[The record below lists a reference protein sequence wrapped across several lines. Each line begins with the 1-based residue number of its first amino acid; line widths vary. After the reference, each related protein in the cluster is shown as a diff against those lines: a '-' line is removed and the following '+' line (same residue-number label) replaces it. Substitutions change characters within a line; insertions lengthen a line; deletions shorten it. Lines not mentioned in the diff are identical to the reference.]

1 MTEFLL
7 ALFAFLILHSIPAV
21 PAIRERLISLLG
33 RAAYFSLYSL
43 VSVLV
48 LGWVFYA
55 AFNVDY
61 IPLWEP
67 SAWQAWVTLLAAPAG
82 VFLVLAGLFSVNPL
96 SVSIRQGQRPG
107 AIVSVTRHPVL
118 WGFAIW
124 ALGHLVANGD
134 LRSLILFGGFALF
147 ALGSIPTME
156 KRARRRLGEQWK
168 RQSEKTSIMPF
179 AALFNGRTPLSGD
192 TPIVIAAVVTTGLT
206 LWLLAGGHA
215 ALFYA
220 DPLLLATAQ

>member
-1 MTEFLL
+1 MAEFLL
-7 ALFAFLILHSIPAV
+7 ALFVFLVLHSIPAI
-21 PAIRERLISLLG
+21 PAIRGRLISLLG

-43 VSVLV
+43 VSIVV

-55 AFNVDY
+55 ALNVDY

-67 SAWQAWVTLLAAPAG
+67 AAWQAWMTLLAAPVG
-82 VFLVLAGLFSVNPL
+82 VFLVVAGLFSVNPL

-118 WGFAIW
+118 WGFTIW

-147 ALGSIPTME
+147 ALGTIPMME
-156 KRARRRLGEQWK
+156 RRARSRLGDQWQ
-168 RQSEKTSIMPF
+168 RLAGETSILPF
-179 AALFNGRTPLSGD
+179 AALFHGRTPLSGD
-192 TPIVIAAVVTTGLT
+192 APLVIAAAGTAVLT

-220 DPLLLATAQ
+220 DPLVLATAF

>member
-1 MTEFLL
+1 MAEFLL
-7 ALFAFLILHSIPAV
+7 ALFVFLLLHSVPAMPAV
-21 PAIRERLISLLG
+21 RERLINRLG

-43 VSVLV
+43 VSILV

-55 AFNVDY
+55 ALWVDY
-61 IPLWEP
+61 ISLWEP
-67 SAWQAWVTLLAAPAG
+67 AAWQAWVTLVAAPVG

-96 SVSIRQGQRPG
+96 SASVRQGKEPG
-107 AIVSVTRHPVL
+107 AVVAITRHPVL

-147 ALGSIPTME
+147 ALGSIPMLE
-156 KRARRRLGEQWK
+156 KRARRRLGEVWQ
-168 RQSEKTSIMPF
+168 RQAAATSILPF
-179 AALFNGRTPLSGD
+179 AAVLSRRSRLSGD
-192 TPIVIAAVVTTGLT
+192 APLALAALATAVLT

-220 DPLLLATAQ
+220 DPLLLATAF

>member
-1 MTEFLL
+1 MVEFLL
-7 ALFAFLILHSIPAV
+7 ALFAFLILHSLPAI
-21 PAIRERLISLLG
+21 PAIRERLISVLG

-55 AFNVDY
+55 ALNVDY

-67 SAWQAWVTLLAAPAG
+67 SAWQAWVTLLAAPVG

-107 AIVSVTRHPVL
+107 AIVSATRHPVL
-118 WGFAIW
+118 CGFAIW
-124 ALGHLVANGD
+124 AFGHVVANGD

-147 ALGSIPTME
+147 ALGSIPMME
-156 KRARRRLGEQWK
+156 KRARRRLGEQWQ
-168 RQSEKTSIMPF
+168 RQSEKTSIIPF
-179 AALFNGRTPLSGD
+179 AALFTGRTALTGDAPLA
-192 TPIVIAAVVTTGLT
+192 VAAGVTAALT
-206 LWLLAGGHA
+206 FWLLAGGHA

-220 DPLLLATAQ
+220 DPLVLATAF